1 MIYGNKFLN
10 HNIPS
15 EAKIIYTEMTYAYE
29 LDDIFTEEYTGKEN
43 LNEEFKQCIK
53 DFDTIINIFIDRIK
67 MVMKI
72 FDKMVDL
79 LLSINKKNLF
89 KVNNDIRNL
98 GRDGNKEIEKNYNSI
113 NKQYAQARRHF
124 DNIASKFAVKY
135 SSVTMDM
142 KEEYSK
148 KLEKYSDFL
157 YGVFEKY
164 ATDEFITRVNSNKDN
179 AINACELNGKDC
191 NYYYDIIGVI
201 QSWYDFLCNEVSYT
215 LGDIRHIYIKFGSKD
230 NPIFKLLNKDYEEKL
245 TKMKTLK
252 LV

>member
-10 HNIPS
+10 YNISPY
-15 EAKIIYTEMTYAYE
+15 AQAIFTEMTFKYE
-29 LDDIFTEEYTGKEN
+29 VIDNIDEAYTGKEN
-43 LNEEFKQCIK
+43 LNEEFKECIK
-53 DFDTIINIFIDRIK
+53 EFDTIINIFIDRIK
-67 MVMKI
+67 MIMKV

-79 LLSINKKNLF
+79 LLSIDKKNIF
-89 KVNNDIRNL
+89 KVNNELRNL
-98 GRDGNKEIEKNYNSI
+98 GREAGKEISKNSKEI
-113 NKQYAQARRHF
+113 NIQYTRARRHF
-124 DNIASKFAVKY
+124 DKIASKFSVKY

-157 YGVFEKY
+157 YEVFEKY
-164 ATDEFITRVNSNKDN
+164 ASDEFVTRVNSNKEN
-179 AINACELNGKDC
+179 AINACELNGQNAD
-191 NYYYDIIGVI
+191 YYFSIVEVI
-201 QSWYDFLCNEVSYT
+201 QSWYDFLCNEVAYT

-230 NPIFKLLNKDYEEKL
+230 NPIFKLLNKDYEDKL